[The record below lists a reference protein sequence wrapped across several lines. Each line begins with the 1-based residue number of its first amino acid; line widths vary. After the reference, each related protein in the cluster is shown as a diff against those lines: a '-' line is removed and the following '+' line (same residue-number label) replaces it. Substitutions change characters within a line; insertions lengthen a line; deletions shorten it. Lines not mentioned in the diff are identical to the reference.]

1 MNVPN
6 RYKGF
11 SKLPENV
18 QQRMDPSL
26 AKKYQ
31 MGGSVMQRPLFRQMG
46 GPAQMMPQDMPPPP
60 MGGAPMA
67 PPPMPPPPMDPM
79 AEQMMAAESMGQSA
93 GEDVANAMM
102 MQIDGAEDYESLIDG
117 IRGNELPLDARYQEL
132 AGFVGEADAMA
143 TPESVLAMTQPT
155 IMMTEQGAVD
165 SGIGELMQGIAGEV
179 DMSGPMD
186 DGVGSLMAAGAG
198 NTPPVNFRNGGPVE
212 VRGYAGETPGGT
224 PTGEVRVG
232 GGAPL
237 SIIEQAK
244 LNAPAYQA
252 YLSSAMD
259 SKARA
264 ADLEEQKRMSQAQM
278 LFDIAGAG
286 LAFAGETQGGTA
298 AERLANAL
306 TRTQLTDKIGARS
319 AGILDAKRAQAA
331 EDRQLRMAGLQASLT
346 QAQTDDAS
354 EKAMALALAKQKP
367 ASRNMQQVWRLDE
380 NGDPESLGELDIN
393 DRTPGGG
400 FDRYQ
405 ALTSLAG
412 QKELGY
418 KIYNSEAIKPF
429 LAAQET
435 ALELEV
441 KGLEKEFVT
450 AIRDF
455 DYTYPNGKVR
465 KIFAQESFYMPKRDL
480 ENYAVQPFNVNT
492 ELQEIFSIDGKT
504 TKALPKGSA
513 TLMKLL
519 SGEDP
524 EWTLDPT
531 KFQKTIIKELEL
543 PRYKIQEITDKDGT
557 RLVRINLDDPDDIL
571 DMATY
576 DPIGQGQWFN
586 FSFIG
591 ENGERVESLQD
602 LSTKEGQALQALVNK
617 QNDPNQGGKVG
628 SAKALKVGVENLNP
642 QSYITKDQQVVTSY
656 DNRTFVDSK
665 GNVQQLTNAGAVA
678 LRDSNVYE
686 IMKKSQISQYAEKE
700 LKDILGVSDLDETAI
715 YTSDFGQPLPEDEQ
729 SELRKL
735 IDKELKYLSGVKT
748 TQDDIK
754 KGTGLVSNFL
764 AVLNNVGGSV
774 APKTFNKIFG
784 NTAAA
789 RASVARF
796 NVLAISALSV
806 NPGLR
811 VSNLEM
817 DKVKAIL
824 PDPKRILTNVD
835 SEAERFQETVN
846 LLRQQRLILLDAIQ
860 SKNPL
865 AIGPETAKQTLSK
878 LRELN
883 KILSLVRADKGDRSM
898 TLENALTAT
907 DDIDTN

>member
-11 SKLPENV
+11 SQLPENV

-46 GPAQMMPQDMPPPP
+46 GPTDMMPQDMMPPPAQMAGSPMPPPP
-60 MGGAPMA
+60 MA
-67 PPPMPPPPMDPM
+67 PPPMDPM
-79 AEQMMAAESMGQSA
+79 AEQMMAAESMGESA
-93 GEDVANAMM
+93 GANVADAMM
-102 MQIDGAEDYESLIDG
+102 MQIDGAQDYESLIDG

-132 AGFVGEADAMA
+132 AGLVGEADAMA
-143 TPESVLAMTQPT
+143 TPESVLALTQPT
-155 IMMTEQGAVD
+155 IMMTEQGAMD
-165 SGIGELMQGIAGEV
+165 SGIGELMQGIAGDVE
-179 DMSGPMD
+179 MSGPMD

-212 VRGYAGETPGGT
+212 VRGFSNGT
-224 PTGEVRVG
+224 PRDGNSSVIAQAQAM
-232 GGAPL
+232 APD
-237 SIIEQAK
+237 
-244 LNAPAYQA
+244 YQKYFA
-252 YLSSAMD
+252 GAMD
-259 SKARA
+259 SEARA

-306 TRTQLTDKIGARS
+306 TRTQLTDKIGSRS

-331 EDRQLRMAGLQASLT
+331 EDRQLRMASLQGALG
-346 QAQTDDAS
+346 QAQIDD
-354 EKAMALALAKQKP
+354 KAAKDMALALAKQKP
-367 ASRNMQQVWRLDE
+367 DSRNMQQVWRLDS

-405 ALTSLAG
+405 AITSLAG
-412 QKELGY
+412 EEELGY
-418 KIYNSEAIKPF
+418 KIYNDKAIKPY
-429 LAAQET
+429 LDAQTT
-435 ALELEV
+435 ALKLGV
-441 KGLEKEFVT
+441 TGVEKDFVT
-450 AIRDF
+450 ALRDF

-465 KIFAQESFYMPKRDL
+465 KIFAQESFYMPKKDL
-480 ENYAVQPFNVNT
+480 GSYDVQPFNVNT
-492 ELQEIFSIDGKT
+492 ELQQIFSIDGT
-504 TKALPKGSA
+504 TSKALPKGSA
-513 TLMKLL
+513 KLMALL
-519 SGEDP
+519 SAEEP
-524 EWTLDPT
+524 QWTMDPT
-531 KFQKTIIKELEL
+531 KFQKTITMDLEL
-543 PRYKIQEITDKDGT
+543 PRYKLEEITDKTGT
-557 RLVRINLDDPDDIL
+557 RLVRINLDDPTDIL

-576 DPIGQGQWFN
+576 DPVGQGKWFTFN
-586 FSFIG
+586 YIG
-591 ENGERVESLQD
+591 DNGELVETVQD
-602 LSTKEGQALQALVNK
+602 LSTKDGQALMEKVNK
-617 QNDPNQGGKVG
+617 QNDPNQGGKLG
-628 SAKALKVGVENLNP
+628 SAGMLKIGTENLTP
-642 QSYITKDQQVVTSY
+642 QSYITNDGKVITSY
-656 DNRTFVDSK
+656 DNRSFVDPSDGK
-665 GNVQQLTNAGAVA
+665 VKQLTSAGAVA

-686 IMKKSQISQYAEKE
+686 IMKKSQISQYAEQE
-700 LKDILGVSDLDETAI
+700 LKDILGVSDLDKTTI
-715 YTSDFGQPLPEDEQ
+715 YTSDFGQPLPENQQ

-735 IDKELKYLSGVKT
+735 IDKELEYLSGVKT
-748 TQDDIK
+748 TAEDIK

-764 AVLNNVGGSV
+764 AALNNVGGSV

-796 NVLAISALSV
+796 NVLAISAFSV

-824 PDPKRILTNVD
+824 PDPKRILTNVED
-835 SEAERFQETVN
+835 EAERFQETVN

-865 AIGPETAKQTLSK
+865 AIGSETAKQTLSK

-883 KILSLVRADKGDRSM
+883 KILSLVRADKGDSSM
-898 TLENALTAT
+898 TLQNALSAT
-907 DDIDTN
+907 DDIDG